1 MPARISLRYAN
12 MISRIVLFAMV
23 VIGSGL
29 AALSPPQ
36 SPAQAPAPL
45 QFEVASVKPLG
56 HPPASGGGPWTVDRG
71 RFKADA
77 AWVRAVIAV
86 AYSTQAVRVLGGPN
100 WLDTERYDFAA
111 KAENADAS
119 TDQLRVMIQ
128 SLLADRF
135 KLVVHRETK
144 DLPVYTLT
152 VGKSGP
158 KMQPAKDNE
167 KTYGTWLG
175 GQLICTRFDIL
186 GLINILSSTLGNP
199 VVDKTGLT
207 GLYDFKLEFT
217 DPRFQRPGNS
227 SQSALD
233 SPPDI
238 FGAVQEQL
246 GLKLEAKRAPVEVL
260 VVDHAERASGN

>member
-1 MPARISLRYAN
+1 MIARV
-12 MISRIVLFAMV
+12 VLLAMV
-23 VIGSGL
+23 VISSVTAPHSL
-29 AALSPPQ
+29 AQPPT
-36 SPAQAPAPL
+36 AL
-45 QFEVASVKPLG
+45 QFEVASIKPLG
-56 HPPASGGGPWTVDRG
+56 RPPGSGGGPWIIDRG

-86 AYSTQAVRVLGGPN
+86 AYSTQAIRVLGGPN

-111 KAENADAS
+111 KADSADAS

-128 SLLADRF
+128 SMLADRF

-144 DLPVYTLT
+144 ELPVYTLT
-152 VGKSGP
+152 VAKSGP
-158 KMQPAKDNE
+158 KMQAAKDNE
-167 KTYGTWLG
+167 KTYGSWVG
-175 GQLICTRFDIL
+175 GRLICIRFNIL

-207 GLYDFKLEFT
+207 GLYDFNLEYT
-217 DPRFQRPGNS
+217 DPRFQRPGNAG
-227 SQSALD
+227 QPLAD

-246 GLKLEAKRAPVEVL
+246 GLKLDAKKAPVEVL
-260 VVDHAERASGN
+260 VVDHAERASEN